1 MLASALIDICL
12 SPSSIS
18 SRASVLAICEQNV
31 LSSSSRYP
39 RSIRGFNLRTR
50 RELCGGQRRRCANR
64 LSKSIF
70 SSFPQP
76 GPKSHPENPQHI
88 SGISSRSPASSRHP
102 KFLFPAIQNAQSPL
116 RSSTPAP
123 PGRKKRTRKYGDPYH
138 CESIGR

>member
-18 SRASVLAICEQNV
+18 SRASVLAICERNV

-39 RSIRGFNLRTR
+39 RSIRRFNLRTR

-76 GPKSHPENPQHI
+76 DPNLIQKTPSVY
-88 SGISSRSPASSRHP
+88 PASSHVRP
-102 KFLFPAIQNAQSPL
+102 QAPGIPNFSFP
-116 RSSTPAP
+116 RSKMPNLHSVAP
-123 PGRKKRTRKYGDPYH
+123 PQLHQGKKRTRKYGDPYH
-138 CESIGR
+138 CESIRR